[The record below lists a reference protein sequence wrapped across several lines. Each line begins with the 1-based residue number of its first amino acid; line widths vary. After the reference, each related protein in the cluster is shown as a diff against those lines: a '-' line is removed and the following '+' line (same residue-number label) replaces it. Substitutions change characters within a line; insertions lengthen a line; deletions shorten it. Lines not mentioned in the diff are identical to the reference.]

1 MCVIRPADANETA
14 YAWRAAM
21 LRREGPTILALTRQ
35 GVPVLDRDKVAGA
48 EGVLKGAYILS
59 RENAVAPD
67 VILMSTG
74 SEVQLILEAQKILAE
89 DKIYARVVSM
99 PCWELFLQQPQEY
112 RDEVLPPDV
121 NARLAVEAGSP
132 LGWRDWVGDNGDIIG
147 LSRFGASAPYKEIL
161 KHLGFTVENVVQRA
175 RKLLKK

>member
-1 MCVIRPADANETA
+1 
-14 YAWRAAM
+14 
-21 LRREGPTILALTRQ
+21 
-35 GVPVLDRDKVAGA
+35 VPVLDRDKVAGA

-89 DKIYARVVSM
+89 DTIYARVVSM